1 MLLSNRRKFLLGSL
15 CLVGCGY
22 APVRGKNSQTK
33 ELLSSIFVQDPKNRA
48 EFELVRN
55 LEKQFGRLVS
65 RRYDLNYNLNI
76 KEEKIVVSASQ
87 AFERYSLVGSLKY
100 KLVDEGGLVILANT
114 AKSFTGYSATGT
126 ALATEVAKR
135 DAQDRLMVILAD
147 QVLHS
152 LLIMAKT

>member
-1 MLLSNRRKFLLGSL
+1 MPDWLWLYSSSWQKF
-15 CLVGCGY
+15 
-22 APVRGKNSQTK
+22 KNEGTPWLNFCTRSQ
-33 ELLSSIFVQDPKNRA
+33 NRA

-100 KLVDEGGLVILANT
+100 KLVDEDGLVILANT

-152 LLIMAKT
+152 LLILAKT